1 MLENVL
7 EKRKTSLKTKIS
19 VKSAV
24 SAALIVLAVVLP
36 QIAHLAVGASAG
48 MTLLPMYL
56 PVLMGGL
63 LLGTKWGLIVGILSP
78 VASFCITSLAGA
90 AMPAASRLPFMMAEL
105 AVFAAVSGLFG
116 SKISEKP
123 LLAFVGVILA
133 QVCGRAFFLLCV
145 YAFRELSP
153 LTVAAVL
160 GQIKTGFTGLVI
172 QAVAVP
178 VIAIVISKLLN
189 KGQSK

>member
-7 EKRKTSLKTKIS
+7 EKRMTSLKAKIS

-145 YAFRELSP
+145 YAFRGLSP
-153 LTVAAVL
+153 LTVAAVW

-189 KGQSK
+189 KEQSK

>member
-48 MTLLPMYL
+48 MALLPMYL

-78 VASFCITSLAGA
+78 VAGFCITSLAGA

-153 LTVAAVL
+153 LTVAAVW
-160 GQIKTGFTGLVI
+160 GQIKTGFTGLAI

-178 VIAIVISKLLN
+178 VIAVVISKLLN
-189 KGQSK
+189 KEQSK

>member
-7 EKRKTSLKTKIS
+7 EKRKTSLKAKIS

-36 QIAHLAVGASAG
+36 QITHLAVGASAG
-48 MTLLPMYL
+48 MTLRPRYL
-56 PVLMGGL
+56 SVLMGGL

-78 VASFCITSLAGA
+78 VASFCITSLVGA

-145 YAFRELSP
+145 YAFRGLSP
-153 LTVAAVL
+153 LTVAAVW
-160 GQIKTGFTGLVI
+160 GQIKTGFTGLAI

-189 KGQSK
+189 KEQSK

>member
-7 EKRKTSLKTKIS
+7 EKRNASLKTKIS

-78 VASFCITSLAGA
+78 VASFCITSLAGT

-105 AVFAAVSGLFG
+105 AAFAAVSGLFG
-116 SKISEKP
+116 RKISEKP

-133 QVCGRAFFLLCV
+133 QVCGRAIFLLCV
-145 YAFRELSP
+145 FAFQSFTP
-153 LTVAAVL
+153 LTVAAVW
-160 GQIKTGFTGLVI
+160 GQIKTGLAGLAI
-172 QAVAVP
+172 QAVVVP

-189 KGQSK
+189 KEQSK

>member
-7 EKRKTSLKTKIS
+7 EKRMTSLKAKIS

-145 YAFRELSP
+145 YAFRGLSP
-153 LTVAAVL
+153 LTAAAVW
-160 GQIKTGFTGLVI
+160 GQIKTGFTGLAI

-189 KGQSK
+189 KEQSK

>member
-56 PVLMGGL
+56 PVLIGGL

-160 GQIKTGFTGLVI
+160 GQIKTGFTGLAI

>member
-7 EKRKTSLKTKIS
+7 EKRNASIKTKIS

-78 VASFCITSLAGA
+78 VASFCITSLAGS

-105 AVFAAVSGLFG
+105 AVFAAVSGIFS

-145 YAFRELSP
+145 YAFRGISP
-153 LTVAAVL
+153 LTVAVVW
-160 GQIKTGFTGLVI
+160 GQIKTGFMGLAI

-189 KGQSK
+189 KEQSK

>member
-56 PVLMGGL
+56 PVLIGGL
-63 LLGTKWGLIVGILSP
+63 LLGIKWGLIVGILSP
-78 VASFCITSLAGA
+78 VASFCITSLARA

>member
-56 PVLMGGL
+56 PVLIGGL

>member
-7 EKRKTSLKTKIS
+7 EKRMTSLKAKIS

-153 LTVAAVL
+153 LTAAAVW

-189 KGQSK
+189 KEQSK

>member
-7 EKRKTSLKTKIS
+7 EKRKTSLKIKIS

-145 YAFRELSP
+145 YAFRGLSP
-153 LTVAAVL
+153 LTVAAVW
-160 GQIKTGFTGLVI
+160 GQIKTGFTGLAI

-189 KGQSK
+189 KEQSK

>member
-7 EKRKTSLKTKIS
+7 EKRNASLKTKIS

-78 VASFCITSLAGA
+78 AASFCITYLAGA

-116 SKISEKP
+116 RKIQDESFWKQSSHDRDPAGRSRYEK
-123 LLAFVGVILA
+123 I
-133 QVCGRAFFLLCV
+133 CG
-145 YAFRELSP
+145 
-153 LTVAAVL
+153 
-160 GQIKTGFTGLVI
+160 
-172 QAVAVP
+172 
-178 VIAIVISKLLN
+178 
-189 KGQSK
+189 

>member
-7 EKRKTSLKTKIS
+7 EKRMTSLKAKIS

-105 AVFAAVSGLFG
+105 AIFAAVSGLFG

-153 LTVAAVL
+153 LTVAAVW
-160 GQIKTGFTGLVI
+160 GQIKTGFTGLAI

-189 KGQSK
+189 KEQSK